1 MKNTSLLKKIFK
13 FSAVTTCS
21 FGIFSAC
28 GPNAGNFSILPA
40 SQSTFQGS
48 VANNK
53 VDILWVVD
61 NSGSMLTKQQN
72 LSAGF
77 ASFASVFQTKGFD
90 FRMAVVTSDI
100 RSNPTGQAGVFQAQ
114 AFNAATYTIVTPT
127 TPDMADHFKANVE
140 VGDTGNANATIL
152 DAINLSLSP
161 TLLAGSNTGFLRA
174 DAHLAVIVLS
184 DADDNDSTASVTDV
198 TTFLSNLKPDRFDVI
213 TRTYKKNFTVSA
225 VVVDTSNTSN
235 AACPMPFEDGV
246 KFKQLVTATN
256 GSLASICEADFSAGL
271 NQISQRIAEAITE
284 IPLARVPNTS
294 TIRITFNGV
303 VVPNDATNGWTYS
316 STGNK
321 VVFHGTSIP
330 NDNTSINIDYTP
342 NDIIR

>member
-1 MKNTSLLKKIFK
+1 MKTATLFSKTHRFQAFIASSLLAF
-13 FSAVTTCS
+13 T
-21 FGIFSAC
+21 AC
-28 GPNAGNFSILPA
+28 GPNAGDFSILPA

-77 ASFASVFQTKGFD
+77 SSFANVFQSKNFD

-100 RSNPTGQAGVFQAQ
+100 RGAPTGQEGVFQAR
-114 AFNAATYTIVTPT
+114 AFGGTTYTIVTNS
-127 TPDMADHFKANVE
+127 TPNMADHFKANVE

-161 TLLAGSNTGFLRA
+161 SLLAGANTGFLRS

-184 DADDNDSTASVTDV
+184 DADDNDSAASVSAT
-198 TTFLSNLKPDRFDVI
+198 TTFLNNLKPDRFDVI

-225 VVVDTSNTSN
+225 VVVDTSNASN
-235 AACPMPFEDGV
+235 AACPMPFEDGI
-246 KFKQLVTATN
+246 KFKQIVSATN

-284 IPLARVPNTS
+284 IPLGRVPNVA
-294 TIRITFNGV
+294 TIRITFNGT
-303 VVPNDATNGWTYS
+303 VVPKDPVNGWSYS
-316 STGNK
+316 ATGNK
-321 VVFHGTSIP
+321 VIFHGNSIP
-330 NDNTSINIDYTP
+330 TDNTSISIDYTP